1 MAALLHHSSHLEV
14 LSIERLRYYPDV
26 EAQPNFHAAN
36 SLKFIKLSYFYYD
49 VRSLEMIP
57 NNSFLVEVHLDNVN
71 VTDVGVS
78 SLSKWVKEALCW
90 ELEQIGDEG
99 LIAVGKHSV
108 NLEKLILNGVGAS
121 CVSLQVI
128 ATNCRKLIR
137 LEVHRCETITE
148 AEMICIAEKCVA
160 LRILCIDDEVYV
172 YEAST
177 EPEPVSTSSSSTGNG
192 GRTLVHQ

>member
-1 MAALLHHSSHLEV
+1 MLLSC
-14 LSIERLRYYPDV
+14 RL
-26 EAQPNFHAAN
+26 PNFHAAN

-49 VRSLEMIP
+49 VRLLEPLIVSSKNLKRLELINCNGNWDRSLEMIP

-78 SLSKWVKEALCW
+78 SLSKCRDLIALHIDRSTCT
-90 ELEQIGDEG
+90 DVG
-99 LIAVGKHSV
+99 LIRVAE
-108 NLEKLILNGVGAS
+108 NL
-121 CVSLQVI
+121 I

-148 AEMICIAEKCVA
+148 AEMMCIAEKCVA

-192 GRTLVHQ
+192 GRTSMINEGS